1 MLGLKANKP
10 IGHSQRS
17 HFTTVTKTDFFLP
30 SMFKFGNDVVVMV
43 ELRRTKQN
51 QKQKQNPEG
60 FW

>member
-17 HFTTVTKTDFFLP
+17 HFTTITKTDFFLP
-30 SMFKFGNDVVVMV
+30 SMFKFGNDVVVVV
-43 ELRRTKQN
+43 ELRCTKQN

>member
-17 HFTTVTKTDFFLP
+17 HFTTITNIDFFLP
-30 SMFKFGNDVVVMV
+30 SMFKFGNDVVVV
-43 ELRRTKQN
+43 VGLRSTKQN
-51 QKQKQNPEG
+51 QKQTQNPEG